1 MKILALSYWDNGQQ
15 LQLLAEAL
23 REYTDFDVL
32 HLSVNKTYL
41 YDSADMYL
49 KDADTQMKLFEL
61 RDLAKDMDFFIFSE
75 FLPDASE
82 IKNVLELLEISG
94 KPRATNTIIRTAGS
108 VVRMQLEKYLL
119 AWIRHGWIFAG
130 PYNDWSLSSGVGR
143 MAHVD
148 YICPIDKIPESK
160 PVKDKIRICFAPTKK
175 EKGAEQYS
183 AVMGNLMKRYDNVEA
198 VPITGKPWKEAI
210 ELKSACNITFDQF
223 MLTHFANSSIE
234 SMYLKHAVLSK
245 ISLWCRAFYPD
256 LPIITV
262 NNEDELETE
271 LGYLIDNPDVIDK
284 FGEAGRE
291 HVLKYHTPERVAKQW
306 ENVIN
311 HVRGY

>member
-1 MKILALSYWDNGQQ
+1 MSVLLLSYWDNGQQ

-49 KDADTQMKLFEL
+49 KDVDTQMKLFEL
-61 RDLAKDMDFFIFSE
+61 RDLVKDIDFFIFSE
-75 FLPDASE
+75 FLPHALE
-82 IKNVLELLEISG
+82 MKNVLELLEISG
-94 KPRATNTIIRTAGS
+94 KPRANNTIIRTAGS
-108 VVRMQLEKYLL
+108 VVRKQHEKYLL
-119 AWIRHGWIFAG
+119 AWIRSGWIFAG

-175 EKGAEQYS
+175 EKGVEQYLR
-183 AVMGNLMKRYDNVEA
+183 VMDNLTKKYDNVEA
-198 VPITGKPWKEAI
+198 KPITGQSWKESI
-210 ELKSACNITFDQF
+210 KLKATCNITFDQF
-223 MLTHFANSSIE
+223 MLTSFANSSIE
-234 SMYLKHAVLSK
+234 SMWLKHAVLSK
-245 ISLWCRAFYPD
+245 ISSWCRAFYPD

-284 FGEAGRE
+284 FGEAGKE
-291 HVLKYHTPERVAKQW
+291 HVLKHHTPERVAKQW
-306 ENVIN
+306 ENLIN